1 MRTSIFIPFLAAAA
15 FVAGPAARQQ
25 PPPPASQQP
34 PPPPQQPSEIETRI
48 SGDPGVPPRL
58 AVPDFIAIT
67 KDKETVEIA
76 RLVSQV
82 LWDDLNFEREF
93 SFIPHDVIA
102 TVPAATG
109 FNDIAF
115 DRWRELNADGVLV
128 GTVEK
133 QAGGVKV
140 AMKLFNVRTRQQA
153 FAKEYT
159 SANGR
164 LIAHT
169 ISDEVHESQRAL
181 HGIARTKLTFSSDR
195 DGERMTGTVE
205 KREVKEIYIAD
216 YDGENQRR
224 VTVNRTLNITPR
236 WSPDGRSI
244 AYTSY
249 RRGPPQVFISNIFQ
263 GTLEETT
270 KGDRA
275 GQNWL
280 PAWSPDGQRLAF
292 GSTRDGGTSQL
303 YVINRDG
310 SGLRRLTNDRWVNTT
325 PTWSPSGNQIAFV
338 SDRTGSPQIYVMN
351 ADGVGGAQRL
361 SASEGYADKP
371 SWSPPPFNEIA
382 YTARTGPGNDIKII
396 DMATRVVRQLTF
408 GEGTNESPAWAAN
421 GRHLAF
427 MSTRSGKEQ
436 IFTIDRMGQHL
447 KQITKTGNNQQ
458 PDWSR

>member
-1 MRTSIFIPFLAAAA
+1 MRTVFLATFLAAAA
-15 FVAGPAARQQ
+15 FVAWPIAQQ
-25 PPPPASQQP
+25 PPPPQP
-34 PPPPQQPSEIETRI
+34 PPAQQPGEIETRI
-48 SGDPGVPPRL
+48 SGGGPGVPPRL
-58 AVPDFIAIT
+58 AIPDFIAIT
-67 KDKETVEIA
+67 KDKETIEIA
-76 RLVSQV
+76 KTIGQV
-82 LWDDLNFEREF
+82 LMDDLAFEREF
-93 SFIPHDVIA
+93 SFIPRDVIA

-109 FNDIAF
+109 FNDIPF
-115 DRWRELNADGVLV
+115 DRWLELNADGLLI

-133 QAGGVKV
+133 QTGGLKV
-140 AMKLFNVRTRQQA
+140 AMKLFNVRTRLAAYQR
-153 FAKEYT
+153 EYS
-159 SANGR
+159 SANAR

-169 ISDEVHESQRAL
+169 ISDEIHESQRAL
-181 HGIARTKLTFSSDR
+181 KGVARTHLTFSSDR
-195 DGERMTGTVE
+195 DGERMTATVE
-205 KREVKEIYIAD
+205 KREVKEIYISD

-224 VTVNRTLNITPR
+224 VTVLRSLNITPR

-263 GTLEETT
+263 GTLEEAT
-270 KGDRA
+270 KGERV

-280 PAWSPDGQRLAF
+280 PAWSPDGTKICF

-303 YVINRDG
+303 YVMNRDG
-310 SGLRRLTNDRWVNTT
+310 SGLRRLTSDRWVNTT
-325 PTWSPSGNQIAFV
+325 PTWSPNGNQIAFV

-351 ADGVGGAQRL
+351 ADGVGGATRI
-361 SASEGYADKP
+361 STSENYADKP

-382 YTARTGPGNDIKII
+382 YTARTGPGNDIKIV
-396 DMATRVVRQLTF
+396 DMPTRAVRQLTF
-408 GEGTNESPAWAAN
+408 GEGTNESPAWASN